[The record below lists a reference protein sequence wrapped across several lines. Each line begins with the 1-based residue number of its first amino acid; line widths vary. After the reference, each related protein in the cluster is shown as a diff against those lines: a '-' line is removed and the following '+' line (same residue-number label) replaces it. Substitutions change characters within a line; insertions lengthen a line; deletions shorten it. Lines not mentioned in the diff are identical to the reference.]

1 MPAQGQCGEEEK
13 SPWHGLATPV
23 PQHPRVRAPSE
34 SSVPLSAA
42 SQPARPG
49 DEPVSFTMRR
59 GGWRKRASNDDGWGI
74 WGGYMSA
81 KVQKLED
88 QFQSDAAIQHQKDG
102 ISSNIFSGVAI
113 YVNGFTDPSAD
124 ELRRLIMLHGGQYHV
139 YYSRAK
145 TTHIIATNL
154 PNAKIK
160 ELKGEKVVRPE
171 WIIESI
177 KAGHLLSYI
186 PYQLYTKQS
195 SVQKGLNFSTI
206 CKPEDPMPGPS
217 NIAKELNNRVN
228 CVIKKYETENE
239 TKANGISSWNEEEKE
254 ESEDLGFMELEQ
266 VFPGRKQNGIQHHRD
281 STAIFNGH
289 AHNSTSALQT
299 QDCVMPY
306 GNRVA
311 SRLSPGSVP
320 EKGKT
325 EKGIIDFRDCT
336 MQQLQ
341 ESNKNTDLLKNPHR
355 TTSNSFSSS
364 SLHSNTKIN
373 GAHHSTVQGPLS
385 TKSTSSVPTH
395 SKATPSS
402 LSKPLDCS
410 FISDFYSRSRLH
422 HISTW
427 KCELTE
433 FVNTL
438 QRKNNGVFP
447 GREKLKKL
455 KVGRSALMIADT
467 GNVSVLSS
475 SKHQRCIMHMDMDCF
490 FVSVGI
496 RNRPDLKG
504 KPVAVTSN
512 RGAGRAPLRPGANP
526 QMEWQYYQNKI
537 LNGKAAENRVPDKLD
552 SSIGE
557 NPDSA
562 QMNGADLDISG
573 LSMAEIASCSYE
585 ARQVGIKNGMF
596 FGQAKQL
603 CPSLQAVPYDFHA
616 YKEVT
621 QTVYETLASYTHNI
635 EAVSCDEALVDIT
648 EILAETRLTPDE
660 FASAIRTEIKDQT
673 KCAASVGMGSNI
685 LLARMATRKA
695 KPDGQYHLK
704 PEEVDDFIRGQLVS
718 NLPGVGRSME
728 SKLAS
733 LGIKTCGDL
742 QYLTMSKLQKEFG
755 PKTGQMLYRFC
766 RGLDDRPVRTE
777 KERKSVSAEINYG
790 IRFTQPKEAE
800 AFLLSLSEEIQHR
813 LEAAGMKGKR
823 LTLKI
828 MVRKAG
834 APVEP
839 AKFGGHG
846 ICDNIARTVTLDHA
860 TDSAKVIGKETLNMF
875 HTMKLNISD
884 MRGVGIQVHQL
895 VPINKTT
902 SAVSSRSSVPSGHL
916 PGGSHSVID
925 LLHVQKTK
933 KSSEE
938 EHKEVFVAAMD
949 LEISSAS
956 RTCTFLPSLTTHL
969 TSGLN
974 PITSK
979 AESAVKW
986 NGLHTPISVKSRLNL
1001 SIEVP
1006 SPSQLDQSVLEA
1018 LPSDLREQVEQMY
1031 AIQQGETYGDSK
1043 KEPMNGCNNEF
1054 LPQPVGTVLLQIPD
1068 LQEPNGDA
1076 GINVIALPAFS
1087 QVDPEVFAALPPE
1100 LQEELKDAYDQ
1111 RQKQSENI
1119 IYQQPISTFVSKN
1132 PLLQLKQATV
1142 KTKKKNRKKNQI
1154 SPVKKIQSPLKNKL
1168 LDSPAKNMVAS
1179 SRSPQKLI
1187 DGFLNQEG
1195 TATGKSQVEPVPST
1209 SNTSGPS
1216 ALQTAQSGSITSR
1229 VPNLAGAVE
1238 FSDVKTLLK
1247 EWITTISDP
1256 MEEDILQ
1263 VVKYCTDLIEE
1274 KDLEKLD
1281 LVIKYMKRLMQQS
1294 VESVWNMAFDFILD
1308 NVQVVLQQTYGST
1321 LKVI

>member
-1 MPAQGQCGEEEK
+1 
-13 SPWHGLATPV
+13 
-23 PQHPRVRAPSE
+23 
-34 SSVPLSAA
+34 
-42 SQPARPG
+42 
-49 DEPVSFTMRR
+49 MRR
-59 GGWRKRASNDDGWGI
+59 SGWRKRPENDGWGK
-74 WGGYMSA
+74 WGGYMAA
-81 KVQKLED
+81 KVQKLEE
-88 QFQSDAAIQHQKDG
+88 QFRSDAALQKEG
-102 ISSNIFSGVAI
+102 TPSTIFSGVAI
-113 YVNGFTDPSAD
+113 YVNGYTDPSAE
-124 ELRRLIMLHGGQYHV
+124 ELRKLMMLHGGQYHV
-139 YYSRAK
+139 YYSRSK

-160 ELKGEKVVRPE
+160 ELKGEKVIRPE
-171 WIIESI
+171 WIVESI
-177 KAGHLLSYI
+177 KAGRLLSYI

-195 SVQKGLNFSTI
+195 SVQKSLNFNPI
-206 CKPEDPMPGPS
+206 CKPEDSMPGPS
-217 NIAKELNNRVN
+217 NIAIELNNRVN
-228 CVIKKYETENE
+228 QIIKKYETENE
-239 TKANGISSWNEEEKE
+239 IKVNGMNSWNEEDT
-254 ESEDLGFMELEQ
+254 SDDFTLMELEPI
-266 VFPGRKQNGIQHHRD
+266 FPGKKQNGIKHPRD
-281 STAIFNGH
+281 NTAILNGH
-289 AHNSTSALQT
+289 TLSSNGALKT
-299 QDCVMPY
+299 KDCLVPS
-306 GNRVA
+306 GNGVA
-311 SRLSPGSVP
+311 DRLSPGPLS
-320 EKGKT
+320 EEEKT
-325 EKGIIDFRDCT
+325 EKGNIDFRDCT
-336 MQQLQ
+336 MQQLHQ
-341 ESNKNTDLLKNPHR
+341 SNRNIDILWNPHR
-355 TTSNSFSSS
+355 TMSNSFSSS
-364 SLHSNTKIN
+364 SLHSHTKIN
-373 GAHHSTVQGPLS
+373 GAHHSTVQGPSS
-385 TKSTSSVPTH
+385 TKSTSSLPAV
-395 SKATPSS
+395 SKAASS
-402 LSKPLDCS
+402 ALSKPSDCN

-422 HISTW
+422 HISMW

-438 QRKNNGVFP
+438 QRQSSGVFP
-447 GREKLKKL
+447 GREKLKKM
-455 KVGRSALMIADT
+455 KASRSALIITDA
-467 GNVSVLSS
+467 GNMSVLNPSR
-475 SKHQRCIMHMDMDCF
+475 HQSCIMHVDMDCF

-512 RGAGRAPLRPGANP
+512 RGTGRAPLRPGANP
-526 QMEWQYYQNKI
+526 QLEWQYYQNKI
-537 LNGKAAENRVPDKLD
+537 LKGKAADRVPDVPDASLL
-552 SSIGE
+552 E
-557 NPDSA
+557 NQDSA
-562 QMNGADLDISG
+562 QTNGIDSV
-573 LSMAEIASCSYE
+573 LSKAEIASCSYE

-603 CPSLQAVPYDFHA
+603 CPNLQAVPYDFHA
-616 YKEVT
+616 YKEVART
-621 QTVYETLASYTHNI
+621 MYETLASYTHNI

-660 FASAIRTEIKDQT
+660 FANAIRTEIKDQT

-704 PEEVDDFIRGQLVS
+704 PEEVDDFIRGQLVTS
-718 NLPGVGRSME
+718 LPGVGRTME

-742 QYLTMSKLQKEFG
+742 QYITMSKLQKEFG

-800 AFLLSLSEEIQHR
+800 AFLLSLSEEIQRR

-834 APVEP
+834 APVET

-846 ICDNIARTVTLDHA
+846 ICDNIARTVTLDQP
-860 TDSAKVIGKETLNMF
+860 TDSAKIIGKAALNMF

-884 MRGVGIQVHQL
+884 MRGVGIQVNQL
-895 VPINKTT
+895 VPINKTSSGCST
-902 SAVSSRSSVPSGHL
+902 HPCMQSSRL

-925 LLHVQKTK
+925 LFQVQKAK
-933 KSSEE
+933 KSNEE
-938 EHKEVFVAAMD
+938 EHKEIFVAAMD

-956 RTCTFLPSLTTHL
+956 RTCTFLPSCTTHL
-969 TSGLN
+969 ASSISPAAG
-974 PITSK
+974 K
-979 AESAVKW
+979 AEPSGKW
-986 NGLHTPISVKSRLNL
+986 NGLHSPVSVTSRLNL

-1018 LPSDLREQVEQMY
+1018 LPPDLRQQVEQIC
-1031 AIQQGETYGDSK
+1031 AIQQGDAHSDKK
-1043 KEPMNGCNNEF
+1043 KEPVNGCNAAI

-1068 LQEPNGDA
+1068 LQESSSDA

-1100 LQEELKDAYDQ
+1100 LQEELKAAYEQ
-1111 RQKQSENI
+1111 RQRQLENSACP
-1119 IYQQPISTFVSKN
+1119 QPATSFVSKN
-1132 PLLQLKQATV
+1132 PLLQLKQPAVKDKKKSKKKTV
-1142 KTKKKNRKKNQI
+1142 SPTKK
-1154 SPVKKIQSPLKNKL
+1154 VQSPLKNKSL
-1168 LDSPAKNMVAS
+1168 SSPAKTLAAPTG
-1179 SRSPQKLI
+1179 SPQKLI
-1187 DGFLNQEG
+1187 DSFLKQDGPACANNP
-1195 TATGKSQVEPVPST
+1195 QVEPSPST
-1209 SNTSGPS
+1209 SVRPS
-1216 ALQTAQSGSITSR
+1216 ELAGSFR
-1229 VPNLAGAVE
+1229 QPAPNLAGAVE
-1238 FSDVKTLLK
+1238 FNDVKTLLK

-1321 LKVI
+1321 LKVT

>member
-1 MPAQGQCGEEEK
+1 
-13 SPWHGLATPV
+13 
-23 PQHPRVRAPSE
+23 
-34 SSVPLSAA
+34 
-42 SQPARPG
+42 
-49 DEPVSFTMRR
+49 MRR
-59 GGWRKRASNDDGWGI
+59 GGWRKRAAEGDGWGI

-81 KVQKLED
+81 KVKKLED
-88 QFQSDAAIQHQKDG
+88 QFRSDSAIQQQRDG
-102 ISSNIFSGVAI
+102 NSSSIFSGVAI

-124 ELRRLIMLHGGQYHV
+124 ELRRLMTLHGGQYHV
-139 YYSRAK
+139 YYSRSK

-171 WIIESI
+171 WIMESI
-177 KAGHLLSYI
+177 KAGRLLSHI

-195 SVQKGLNFSTI
+195 SLQKGLNFNSI
-206 CKPEDPMPGPS
+206 CKPEDAMPGPS
-217 NIAKELNNRVN
+217 NIAKDLNRVN
-228 CVIKKYETENE
+228 HIKKCEMENE
-239 TKANGISSWNEEEKE
+239 ITPNGISSWNEEEE
-254 ESEDLGFMELEQ
+254 EETDDFGFTELEQ
-266 VFPGRKQNGIQHHRD
+266 ILPGRKQNGIQSHKD

-289 AHNSTSALQT
+289 THTSTSALKT
-299 QDCVMPY
+299 QDCSVPS
-306 GNRVA
+306 GNGVA
-311 SRLSPGSVP
+311 SRFSPGPVQ
-320 EKGKT
+320 EEGKT
-325 EKGIIDFRDCT
+325 EKGMVNFRDCT
-336 MQQLQ
+336 TQQLQ
-341 ESNKNTDLLKNPHR
+341 QSSKNTDFSWNPHR
-355 TTSNSFSSS
+355 TMSNSSSSS
-364 SLHSNTKIN
+364 SLHSNAKIN
-373 GAHHSTVQGPLS
+373 GAHHSTVQGPSS
-385 TKSTSSVPTH
+385 TKSTSVPTL
-395 SKATPSS
+395 SKAAS
-402 LSKPLDCS
+402 LPVSKPSDCS

-433 FVNTL
+433 FVNSL
-438 QRKNNGVFP
+438 QRKNSGVFP
-447 GREKLKKL
+447 GREKLKKW
-455 KVGRSALMIADT
+455 KAGRSALKTDT
-467 GNVSVLSS
+467 
-475 SKHQRCIMHMDMDCF
+475 
-490 FVSVGI
+490 
-496 RNRPDLKG
+496 G

-512 RGAGRAPLRPGANP
+512 RGAGKAPLRPGANP
-526 QMEWQYYQNKI
+526 QLEQQYYQNKL
-537 LNGKAAENRVPDKLD
+537 LNGKAAEIRVPDKPD
-552 SSIGE
+552 SSVWE
-557 NPDSA
+557 HPDSTHV
-562 QMNGADLDISG
+562 NGADFNLTV

-596 FGQAKQL
+596 FGQAKKL
-603 CPSLQAVPYDFHA
+603 CPNLQAVSYDFEA
-616 YKEVT
+616 YKEVAR
-621 QTVYETLASYTHNI
+621 TVYEILASYTHNI

-648 EILAETRLTPDE
+648 EILTETRLTPDE
-660 FASAIRTEIKDQT
+660 LANAIRTEIKAQT
-673 KCAASVGMGSNI
+673 KCTASVGMGSNI

-695 KPDGQYHLK
+695 KPNGQYHLK
-704 PEEVDDFIRGQLVS
+704 PEEVDDFIRGQLVTS
-718 NLPGVGRSME
+718 LPGVGRTME

-742 QYLTMSKLQKEFG
+742 QCASMSKLQKEFG

-800 AFLLSLSEEIQHR
+800 AFLLSLSEEIQRR

-839 AKFGGHG
+839 AKYGGHG

-884 MRGVGIQVHQL
+884 MRGVGIQVQQL
-895 VPINKTT
+895 VPISKTT
-902 SAVSSRSSVPSGHL
+902 SACSTVQSGHL

-925 LLHVQKTK
+925 LFHVQKAK
-933 KSSEE
+933 KCSEE

-949 LEISSAS
+949 LEISSDS
-956 RTCTFLPSLTTHL
+956 RTCTFLPSRGTHL

-974 PITSK
+974 SNVNNT
-979 AESAVKW
+979 ESAVKW
-986 NGLHTPISVKSRLNL
+986 NGVHSPISVKSRLNL

-1006 SPSQLDQSVLEA
+1006 SASQLDKSVLEA
-1018 LPSDLREQVEQMY
+1018 LPPDLREQVEQIY
-1031 AIQQGETYGDSK
+1031 TIQQGENYGDGK
-1043 KEPMNGCNNEF
+1043 KEPINGCNAA
-1054 LPQPVGTVLLQIPD
+1054 LLSQPVGTVLLQIPE
-1068 LQEPNGDA
+1068 LQETNTNM

-1087 QVDPEVFAALPPE
+1087 QVDPEVFAALPAE
-1100 LQEELKDAYDQ
+1100 LQAELKDAYDQ
-1111 RQKQSENI
+1111 RQKQSE
-1119 IYQQPISTFVSKN
+1119 QQPANTFVSKN
-1132 PLLQLKQATV
+1132 PFLHLKHATM
-1142 KTKKKNRKKNQI
+1142 KNKKKIRKKNPV

-1168 LDSPAKNMVAS
+1168 VGSPAKNVLATS
-1179 SRSPQKLI
+1179 GSPQKLI
-1187 DGFLNQEG
+1187 DGFLKQEG
-1195 TATGKSQVEPVPST
+1195 TAAQPEAVPST
-1209 SNTSGPS
+1209 SDSSGPS
-1216 ALQTAQSGSITSR
+1216 ALQTEQPGSFR
-1229 VPNLAGAVE
+1229 PQAPNLAGAVE
-1238 FSDVKTLLK
+1238 FNDVKTLLK

-1281 LVIKYMKRLMQQS
+1281 LVVKYMKRLMQSS